1 MPLNGEIR
9 LYSAVMAFALL
20 NPLGHVPLM
29 TTEYENFSFTILVI
43 VAMSSLTFGI
53 IVQNA
58 SATTSEIRMLAD
70 LNPPPGGGGTAAAT
84 ADGRA
89 DYREEGSSMRL
100 NVEIEDVTP
109 NTAFTIEISGNTLGA
124 ITTNS
129 FGIAELELNTN
140 DGHVVPKVLRG
151 DLVQIFQGSEL
162 VLSGNFDDEGDI
174 EDADNQTPIIPADNL
189 TSNQSPLTQSGNSSI
204 NSSVITTMITI
215 PQDADDRGATGAFS
229 PNPASVTDRSTVTW
243 NNIDS
248 TPHTATADDGS
259 FDTGII
265 NGGTSGSAVIIRPS
279 SGTTVIPYHCS
290 VHPEMRGTL
299 QVITLSTVPSSNST
313 LQNAP
318 VSVTND
324 SSANATIQNLQ
335 QEIVALQQSVDV
347 LQQALTS
354 LQQAAAQDGN
364 VTVSTNNINN
374 NNTTAMSTQ
383 DQLQQQSVATLP
395 PQQMPESQQQQEQQ
409 QNQTVSIVPGASTLA
424 ENTFQSNPVQVSIG
438 DTVTWINDDSQPHTV
453 TSGSNG
459 IPDNKFNSSPNFIPL
474 MAPGATFS
482 HTFTEAGEYSYFCQ
496 LHPNMI
502 GTVSVVR

>member
-1 MPLNGEIR
+1 
-9 LYSAVMAFALL
+9 
-20 NPLGHVPLM
+20 M
-29 TTEYENFSFTILVI
+29 TTGYENFSFTILVI
-43 VAMSSLTFGI
+43 AAMSSLTFGI
-53 IVQNA
+53 ITQNA

-70 LNPPPGGGGTAAAT
+70 LNPPPGGGGIAAAAT

-100 NVEIEDVTP
+100 NVEVEDVTP
-109 NTAFTIEISGNTLGA
+109 NTTFTIEVSGNTLGA

-162 VLSGNFDDEGDI
+162 VLSGSFDEGGI
-174 EDADNQTPIIPADNL
+174 EDADNQIPIIPAENI
-189 TSNQSPLTQSGNSSI
+189 TSNQSPPAQSDNSSI
-204 NSSVITTMITI
+204 NSSAITTVITI

-229 PNPASVTDRSTVTW
+229 PNPASVTDRATVTW

-265 NGGTSGSAVIIRPS
+265 NGGSSGSDVIIGPS
-279 SGTTVIPYHCS
+279 SGTTIIPYHCS

-313 LQNAP
+313 LQDAP
-318 VSVTND
+318 ESVANN

-335 QEIVALQQSVDV
+335 QEIAALQQSVDL

-354 LQQAAAQDGN
+354 LQQTASQDGN
-364 VTVSTNNINN
+364 VTVSTNV
-374 NNTTAMSTQ
+374 NNTTAVSTQ
-383 DQLQQQSVATLP
+383 DQLQQQSAATLP

-409 QNQTVSIVPGASTLA
+409 QNQTVSIVPGSSTLA
-424 ENTFQSNPVQVSIG
+424 DNTFQPNPIQVSID

-453 TSGSNG
+453 ISGSNG

-482 HTFTEAGEYSYFCQ
+482 HTFTEAGEYPYFCL

>member
-1 MPLNGEIR
+1 MPLDGEIH
-9 LYSAVMAFALL
+9 LYSGVMGLALL
-20 NPLGHVPLM
+20 KPLGHVPLM

-43 VAMSSLTFGI
+43 AAMSSLTFGI
-53 IVQNA
+53 ITQNA

-70 LNPPPGGGGTAAAT
+70 LNPPPGGGGIAAAAT
-84 ADGRA
+84 AADGRA
-89 DYREEGSSMRL
+89 DYRERGISLRL

-109 NTAFTIEISGNTLGA
+109 NSTFTIEVSGNTLGT

-140 DGHVVPKVLRG
+140 DGQVVPKVLGG
-151 DLVQIFQGSEL
+151 DLVQIFQGPQL
-162 VLSGNFDDEGDI
+162 VLSGSFDGEGNI
-174 EDADNQTPIIPADNL
+174 EDADNQTPIIPDENI
-189 TSNQSPLTQSGNSSI
+189 TSNQRPLTQAGNSSI
-204 NSSVITTMITI
+204 DSSAITTVITI
-215 PQDADDRGATGAFS
+215 PQDADDRVATGAYS
-229 PNPASVTDRSTVTW
+229 PNPAPVTDRSTVTW

-265 NGGTSGSAVIIRPS
+265 NGGSSGSAVIISAS

-299 QVITLSTVPSSNST
+299 QVMTLSTVPSSNST
-313 LQNAP
+313 LQDAP
-318 VSVTND
+318 VSITNN
-324 SSANATIQNLQ
+324 SSANGTIQSLQ

-354 LQQAAAQDGN
+354 LQQTESQDGN
-364 VTVSTNNINN
+364 VIVSTNN
-374 NNTTAMSTQ
+374 NTAAMSTQ
-383 DQLQQQSVATLP
+383 DQLQQQSAATLP

-409 QNQTVSIVPGASTLA
+409 QNQTVSIVRGSSTLA
-424 ENTFQSNPVQVSIG
+424 ENAFQPDPVQVSIG
-438 DTVTWINDDSQPHTV
+438 ETVTWINDDSQPHTV

-474 MAPGATFS
+474 MAPAATFS
-482 HTFTEAGEYSYFCQ
+482 HTFTEAGEYPYLCL
-496 LHPNMI
+496 LHPNMT
-502 GTVSVVR
+502 GTVSVVP